1 MIEPA
6 PAGRAG
12 SIAMIDPWKK
22 AEECERALATCTD
35 KERRRVLTNLHELW
49 IAVGNEKAAGTSTWQ
64 SNAEYAAKVHAR
76 HPLAIR
82 TSPTR
87 QATARATTA
96 TPRDDGRSL
105 RG

>member
-1 MIEPA
+1 MLEPA

-22 AEECERALATCTD
+22 AEECGRALATCAD
-35 KERRRVLTNLHELW
+35 EERRRVLANLHELW

-64 SNAEYAAKVHAR
+64 SNAEYAAKLHAR
-76 HPLAIR
+76 YSNIVG
-82 TSPTR
+82 TTV
-87 QATARATTA
+87 TARGSTA